1 MKRRKAIKL
10 GLALAGIG
18 AAPKRAQAGV
28 PQSGLVF
35 PNTFRPSIVTNPSPP
50 VTPFTVPLFVMP
62 IAQPVTQAVLE
73 AQCGLTA
80 ATKSKGGRLGLT

>member
-18 AAPKRAQAGV
+18 AAAKMAQAKV
-28 PQSGLVF
+28 PQRGLVF

-50 VTPFTVPLFVMP
+50 VTPF
-62 IAQPVTQAVLE
+62 
-73 AQCGLTA
+73 
-80 ATKSKGGRLGLT
+80 